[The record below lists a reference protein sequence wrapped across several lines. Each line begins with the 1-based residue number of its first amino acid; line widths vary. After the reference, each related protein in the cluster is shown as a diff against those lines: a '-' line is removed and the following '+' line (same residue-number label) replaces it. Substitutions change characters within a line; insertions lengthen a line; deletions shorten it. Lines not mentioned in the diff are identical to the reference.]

1 MQKFAD
7 FVVKK
12 RKLFIV
18 ISLILIIPSI
28 IGYVLTKTNYDT
40 LVYLPSDIE
49 TLKGQNILKDDF
61 NMGAF
66 SISIINGLD
75 DYELVRIEDDIS
87 KIDCVNEVLS
97 INDLTGTTIPIS
109 MIPNKIL
116 DKVAKDDSK
125 LLLITFSTG
134 TSDDETNEAIEK
146 ISNMTDKIK
155 VGGMSSMVYDTRL
168 LFESQTFLYVFIAVV
183 A

>member
-1 MQKFAD
+1 
-7 FVVKK
+7 
-12 RKLFIV
+12 
-18 ISLILIIPSI
+18 
-28 IGYVLTKTNYDT
+28 VLTKTNYDT
-40 LVYLPSDIE
+40 LVYLPSNIE
-49 TLKGQNILKDDF
+49 TLKGQNILKEDF

-66 SISIINGLD
+66 SISIINNLD
-75 DYELVRIEDDIS
+75 DYELSKIENDIR

-168 LFESQTFLYVFIAVV
+168 LFESQTFLYVFIAVICCLIILMFSLDSYILPIILL
-183 A
+183 ANI